1 MVNSNLSKMH
11 QILFGSNNDNM
22 RIEEENKK
30 VCLDI
35 IEDELKKKT
44 SKIFPNEDKTNDY
57 LNKMKKF
64 AEKILEEDDARFK
77 KFQKKILK

>member
-1 MVNSNLSKMH
+1 MH